1 MFIVPG
7 GIVLKID
14 LKKRR
19 VRSLPVVKQVK
30 KVKGR
35 FGFSLLNF
43 LVMSALFISVG
54 FFVFNIGK
62 SILDSVELYYNNRE
76 LEVRINNLYYEKEVL
91 LEAQEN
97 LLSDAEIELMAK
109 DKLGLIK
116 PGEVVYILENIN
128 WLWEDRWILAR
139 IRLLKV

>member
-128 WLWEDRWILAR
+128 
-139 IRLLKV
+139 

>member
-19 VRSLPVVKQVK
+19 VRSVPVVKQVK
-30 KVKGR
+30 KVNGWFR
-35 FGFSLLNF
+35 FSLLNF

-76 LEVRINNLYYEKEVL
+76 LEARINDLYYEKEIL
-91 LEAQEN
+91 LESQEN

-128 WLWEDRWILAR
+128 
-139 IRLLKV
+139 

>member
-1 MFIVPG
+1 M
-7 GIVLKID
+7 KID

-19 VRSLPVVKQVK
+19 VQSVPVVKQVK

-35 FGFSLLNF
+35 SRFSLLSF
-43 LVMSALFISVG
+43 LVMAALFVSMG

-62 SILDSVELYYNNRE
+62 SLIDSVELYYKNRE
-76 LEVRINNLYYEKEVL
+76 LEARINDLYYEKEIL
-91 LEAQEN
+91 LESQEN

-128 WLWEDRWILAR
+128 
-139 IRLLKV
+139 

>member
-19 VRSLPVVKQVK
+19 VHSLPVVKQVK

-76 LEVRINNLYYEKEVL
+76 LEARINDLYYEKEVL

-128 WLWEDRWILAR
+128 
-139 IRLLKV
+139 

>member
-1 MFIVPG
+1 MVIVPG

-19 VRSLPVVKQVK
+19 VRSVPVVKQVK

-35 FGFSLLNF
+35 FRFSLLNF

-76 LEVRINNLYYEKEVL
+76 LEARINDLYYEKEIL
-91 LEAQEN
+91 LESQEN

-128 WLWEDRWILAR
+128 
-139 IRLLKV
+139 

>member
-1 MFIVPG
+1 M
-7 GIVLKID
+7 KID

-19 VRSLPVVKQVK
+19 IRSVPVVKQVK

-35 FGFSLLNF
+35 FRFSLLNF
-43 LVMSALFISVG
+43 LVMAALFVSVG
-54 FFVFNIGK
+54 FFIFNIGK

-76 LEVRINNLYYEKEVL
+76 LEARINDLYYEKEIL

-128 WLWEDRWILAR
+128 
-139 IRLLKV
+139 